1 MFNIKDSKKFICLIE
16 TRACTAG
23 ITLSSIDAIIIFN
36 SDWDPLNDIKA
47 LEKITI
53 DSKFEEMNVFR
64 LYSSCTVEEKV
75 LILAKEGVVLDIKIK
90 DMKPSICH
98 KLLSWGASCL
108 FRKLN
113 ASTEFMASSLETMNT
128 AEQTLLEDVVQELLP
143 LLPRSSGDH
152 SHLGCSTAKP
162 NSINVL
168 KVQQKEGIYCGG
180 LSLHG
185 ELIVQS
191 KDNFSIVRHL
201 IDTEPPYIFW
211 TNLLKDKQPRWKY
224 MFGPSQKIKRK
235 VKCLDDLLCETD
247 NAGPKKKA
255 KTDANA
261 RDNRPPKSDF
271 RTRSKLALSQVK
283 DS

>member
-1 MFNIKDSKKFICLIE
+1 MFNSKKSKEFICLIE
-16 TRACTAG
+16 TRACTPG
-23 ITLSSIDAIIIFN
+23 IKLSSIDTIIIFN

-75 LILAKEGVVLDIKIK
+75 LILAKEGVVLDINIK
-90 DMKPSICH
+90 DMKPSTCH

-108 FRKLN
+108 FRKLD
-113 ASTEFMASSLETMNT
+113 ASTEFMASSLETINT
-128 AEQTLLEDVVQELLP
+128 AEQTLLEDVVQELLY
-143 LLPRSSGDH
+143 LLPHGSGDH
-152 SHLGCSTAKP
+152 SHVGCSMSKP

-168 KVQQKEGIYCGG
+168 KVQQNEGTYCGG
-180 LSLHG
+180 FSLHG

-201 IDTEPPYIFW
+201 IDTEPPHIFW
-211 TNLLKDKQPRWKY
+211 TNLLEDKQPRWKY
-224 MFGPSQKIKRK
+224 MFGPSQRMKRK
-235 VKCLDDLLCETD
+235 VKYLDDLLRETE
-247 NAGPKKKA
+247 NAVPKKKA
-255 KTDANA
+255 KTDADA
-261 RDNRPPKSDF
+261 RDNRPPKYGFKS
-271 RTRSKLALSQVK
+271 RSKLVLSQGK